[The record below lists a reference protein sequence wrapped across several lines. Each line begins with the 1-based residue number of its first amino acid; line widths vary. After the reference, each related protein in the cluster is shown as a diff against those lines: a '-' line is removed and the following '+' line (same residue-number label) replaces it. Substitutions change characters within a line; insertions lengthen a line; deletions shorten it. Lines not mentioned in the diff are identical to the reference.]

1 MGLFDGLF
9 GGKKMPGA
17 NKKNRF
23 YLRDAESEGLTQPI
37 HIHFDSYEP
46 ALMMGNNTLPNP
58 CMFLVTLSSPESSP
72 RGLTCKVSGVNHKL
86 THQGVVDGVIAH
98 VSMIRR
104 NEEGSIERVFVQLLE
119 DSRVVG
125 YRAVNRKLE
134 KLTNL
139 DDVFFMPGDTV
150 FLNGMG
156 EAYDSDNQP
165 QPTKEQKQ
173 LVEREREEMINSI
186 LDGDAA

>member
-1 MGLFDGLF
+1 
-9 GGKKMPGA
+9 
-17 NKKNRF
+17 
-23 YLRDAESEGLTQPI
+23 
-37 HIHFDSYEP
+37 
-46 ALMMGNNTLPNP
+46 
-58 CMFLVTLSSPESSP
+58 
-72 RGLTCKVSGVNHKL
+72 
-86 THQGVVDGVIAH
+86 
-98 VSMIRR
+98 
-104 NEEGSIERVFVQLLE
+104 
-119 DSRVVG
+119 
-125 YRAVNRKLE
+125 LE